1 MGLKKKVTTKDI
13 ADHVGLS
20 QSAVSMIL
28 NNKSNVSFSE
38 STKKKVFDAAKEL
51 GYQKKKK
58 QTESKNKPLSKVIL
72 IICPF
77 LSNHYY
83 TTLIHSITERAHDT
97 KDGTCVRDYIHVTD
111 LAQAHILAV
120 KYLMEGNESNIFNL
134 GNGVGFTVKEVI
146 ETARKVTG
154 KPIKAVEEGRRA
166 GDPAVLIASS
176 EKAKNILGWKP
187 EHADLEEII
196 ASAWKWHSS
205 HPQGYC
211 SVQKEDK

>member
-77 LSNHYY
+77 LSP
-83 TTLIHSITERAHDT
+83 
-97 KDGTCVRDYIHVTD
+97 
-111 LAQAHILAV
+111 ILTIGIC
-120 KYLMEGNESNIFNL
+120 LDISFTSGRNE
-134 GNGVGFTVKEVI
+134 VGY
-146 ETARKVTG
+146 R
-154 KPIKAVEEGRRA
+154 
-166 GDPAVLIASS
+166 
-176 EKAKNILGWKP
+176 
-187 EHADLEEII
+187 
-196 ASAWKWHSS
+196 
-205 HPQGYC
+205 
-211 SVQKEDK
+211 

>member
-1 MGLKKKVTTKDI
+1 MPYITQV
-13 ADHVGLS
+13 AVGKL
-20 QSAVSMIL
+20 
-28 NNKSNVSFSE
+28 
-38 STKKKVFDAAKEL
+38 KEL
-51 GYQKKKK
+51 GVFGNDY
-58 QTESKNKPLSKVIL
+58 
-72 IICPF
+72 
-77 LSNHYY
+77 
-83 TTLIHSITERAHDT
+83 DT
-97 KDGTCVRDYIHVTD
+97 PDGTGVRDYIHVTD